1 MIETSL
7 NYLVSARWFQ
17 GKGLPVSELDW
28 HPLPWY
34 VSNGDI
40 WVRSELVTLL
50 VGGKEETYHL
60 LSGYAPPG
68 TCESEAVMGQ
78 VDLPERG
85 LVDVLDVPCS
95 PTAMAVFLNAVTDPA
110 SSAVEWAGAPPDPN
124 APTRVFAGEQSNT
137 MVWIGD
143 DMLLKVFRKLSPGA
157 SLEAITLADMA
168 SSQHTPL
175 LIGVLEA
182 ESGYHLGLFVERIR
196 EARDGWEFC
205 VERCRAG
212 QSIADEMTLLGQAL
226 RRLHADLGQAY
237 GAANADAADIGTQMM
252 DRLDGVCQQLPELA
266 KLQPRLRDIFTLA
279 PGPVEVQRVH
289 GDFHLGQALLSPRGW
304 TIIDFEGEP
313 LKSPAESATPDAVW
327 RDVAGLCRSIDY
339 ARHGQDADDWY
350 EEAREAFL
358 TGYGDP
364 PPPALLTAYELDKAI
379 YELLYETR
387 NRPAWADIPRSAI
400 ETAIAQM

>member
-34 VSNGDI
+34 ASSGDI

-60 LSGYAPPG
+60 LSGYAPLG
-68 TCESEAVMGQ
+68 SGESEAVMGQ

-95 PTAMAVFLNAVTDPA
+95 PTAMAVFLSAVTDPA
-110 SSAVEWAGAPPDPN
+110 SSAVEWAGQPPAPN
-124 APTRVFAGEQSNT
+124 TPTRVFAGEQSNT
-137 MVWIGD
+137 TVRIGD
-143 DMLLKVFRKLSPGA
+143 DMLFKVFRKLSPGA
-157 SLEAITLADMA
+157 NLEAITLADMA
-168 SSQHTPL
+168 QSQATPQL
-175 LIGVLEA
+175 VGVLEA
-182 ESGYHLGLFVERIR
+182 DSSYHLGLFVERIAD
-196 EARDGWEFC
+196 ARDGWEFC
-205 VERCRAG
+205 VERCSAN
-212 QSIADEMTLLGQAL
+212 QSIADEMVLLGQAL
-226 RRLHADLGQAY
+226 RRLHAGLAKAY
-237 GAANADAADIGTQMM
+237 GVATADAADIGCGMIE
-252 DRLDGVCQQLPELA
+252 RLDDVCQQLPELIDI
-266 KLQPRLRDIFTLA
+266 QPRLRDAFTLDA
-279 PGPVEVQRVH
+279 ATVEVQRVH
-289 GDFHLGQALLSPRGW
+289 GDFHLGQALLSPKGW

-313 LKSPAESATPDAVW
+313 LKSPAESAAPDTVW

-339 ARHGQDADDWY
+339 ARHGQEADDWY
-350 EEAREAFL
+350 KEARDAFL
-358 TGYGDP
+358 TGYGEP
-364 PPPALLTAYELDKAI
+364 PPAALLTAYELDKAV

-400 ETAIAQM
+400 ASAIG